1 MWEVRAGFVQGLRW
15 QVYDGA
21 ENLIRVQLSSTV
33 RMRSGADSSEA
44 MTTNAARQNTDHLRR
59 LEEMRATYDRL
70 RTERIR
76 AESEVERL
84 AGELERA
91 KENARTTFGTDD
103 EAEIGRASC
112 RERV

>member
-1 MWEVRAGFVQGLRW
+1 
-15 QVYDGA
+15 
-21 ENLIRVQLSSTV
+21 
-33 RMRSGADSSEA
+33 
-44 MTTNAARQNTDHLRR
+44 MTTSAARQNTDHLRR

-91 KENARTTFGTDD
+91 RESARATFGTDD
-103 EAEIGRASC
+103 EAEIARLIEAARARNAELVAEFESVIRGIEARLQALGGGR
-112 RERV
+112 

>member
-1 MWEVRAGFVQGLRW
+1 
-15 QVYDGA
+15 
-21 ENLIRVQLSSTV
+21 
-33 RMRSGADSSEA
+33 

-91 KENARTTFGTDD
+91 KENARTRNAELVTEFESLILGI
-103 EAEIGRASC
+103 EARLQALGGGR
-112 RERV
+112 